1 MIEIDGKKIENA
13 FDPWGGMSG
22 LQTAV
27 QTVFSE
33 GCVKRNLSPTFMA
46 DVMAKKAAKAFGI
59 YGQKGDIQIGFD
71 ADFVFIDPHQDWQC
85 KAEELYY
92 LNKMSAF
99 VGKSGR
105 GAVVKTILRGN
116 VVAENGKIVGRS
128 GYGQMVK
135 KQK

>member
-1 MIEIDGKKIENA
+1 M
-13 FDPWGGMSG
+13 
-22 LQTAV
+22 
-27 QTVFSE
+27 
-33 GCVKRNLSPTFMA
+33 
-46 DVMAKKAAKAFGI
+46 
-59 YGQKGDIQIGFD
+59 
-71 ADFVFIDPHQDWQC
+71 
-85 KAEELYY
+85 
-92 LNKMSAF
+92 NKMSAF